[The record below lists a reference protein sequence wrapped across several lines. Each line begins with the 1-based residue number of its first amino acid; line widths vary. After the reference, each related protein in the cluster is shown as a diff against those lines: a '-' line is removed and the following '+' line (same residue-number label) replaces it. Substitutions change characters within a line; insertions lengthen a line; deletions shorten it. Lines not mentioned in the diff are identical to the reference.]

1 MTTSRK
7 ALLDSF
13 QAALDEGIAA
23 FFVGAGLSRA
33 AGFVDWRELI
43 RDIAEELGLDVDQET
58 DLIALAQYH
67 VNQKRGRGGINQKL
81 IDEFTKDATLTE
93 NHRLIAALPVSS
105 VWTTNYDTLLEDA
118 FRDAHKRADVKV
130 NPASLAT
137 TKPKRDVTIY
147 KMHGD
152 VSSSD
157 AAVLTKEDYETYQLK
172 RSLFSVA
179 LQGDLVSRTFLF
191 LGYSFSDPNID
202 YILARIRGLLGE
214 NKREHFCIMR
224 SVPKPKGRG
233 GRRAERDYALRKQEL
248 RIEDLK
254 NYGIQTHLIDDYGE
268 ITEILRELNTRVN
281 RKNVFVSGSADEL
294 EPLGRERIEDLARR
308 LGAGIIERGYNLVTG
323 LGLGIGGAV
332 TIGAMEEL
340 YRSPASHLDERATLR
355 PFPQLDPVGGS
366 RKTLW
371 TRHRKEM
378 IEKIGFAVFLAG
390 NRRTGKK
397 IVPAKGVR
405 EEFEIAVAR
414 RVYPI
419 PVGATGHVARELWD
433 EVMANTR
440 RYFGSHKDAVESPL
454 EKLNDPNASND
465 DLLDAIFSIIRTIAP
480 K

>member
-13 QAALDEGIAA
+13 QAALDEGVAA

-33 AGFVDWRELI
+33 AGFVDWRGLI

-67 VNQKRGRGGINQKL
+67 VNQKRGRGAINQKL
-81 IDEFTKDATLTE
+81 VEEFTKDSHLTE
-93 NHRLIAALPVSS
+93 NHRLIAALPLSS

-118 FRDAHKRADVKV
+118 FREAHKRADVKV
-130 NPASLAT
+130 SPASLAT
-137 TKPKRDVTIY
+137 TRPKRDVTIY

-152 VSSSD
+152 VSSPDS
-157 AAVLTKEDYETYQLK
+157 AVLTKEDYETYQLK

-179 LQGDLVSRTFLF
+179 LQGDLVSKTFLF

-224 SVPKPKGRG
+224 SIEKPTGRG
-233 GRRAERDYALRKQEL
+233 RRRAESEYALRKQAL

-268 ITEILRELNTRVN
+268 ITEILRELNARVN
-281 RKNVFVSGSADEL
+281 RKNIFVSGSADDFA
-294 EPLGRERIEDLARR
+294 PLGRDRIEDLARR
-308 LGAGIIERGYNLVTG
+308 LGAGIVQRGYNLVTG
-323 LGLGIGGAV
+323 LGLGVGGAV

-340 YRSPASHLDERATLR
+340 YRTPAFHLDERAILR
-355 PFPQLDPVGGS
+355 PFPQLDPAAGT
-366 RKTLW
+366 RKALW
-371 TRHRKEM
+371 TRHRQEM
-378 IEKIGFAVFLAG
+378 IEKAGFAVFLAG
-390 NRRTGKK
+390 NKRAGKK
-397 IVPAKGVR
+397 VVPADGIR
-405 EEFEIAVAR
+405 EEFDIAVADG
-414 RVYPI
+414 VYPI
-419 PVGATGHVARELWD
+419 PIGATGHVARDLWK
-433 EVMANTR
+433 EVSSHPR
-440 RYFGSHKDAVESPL
+440 RYFGPHKDAVARSL
-454 EKLNDPNASND
+454 ARLNDTAATND
-465 DLLDAIFSIIRTIAP
+465 DLLDAVFSIVRTIAP

>member
-7 ALLDSF
+7 TLLDSF
-13 QAALDEGIAA
+13 QAALDEGVAA

-33 AGFVDWRELI
+33 AGFVDWRGLI
-43 RDIAEELGLDVDQET
+43 RDIAEELGLDVDRET

-67 VNQKRGRGGINQKL
+67 VNQKRGRGAINRKL
-81 IDEFTKDATLTE
+81 IEEFTKDSHVTE

-130 NPASLAT
+130 SSASLAT
-137 TKPKRDVTIY
+137 TLPKRDVTIY

-152 VSSSD
+152 VSTPES
-157 AAVLTKEDYETYQLK
+157 AVLTKEDYETYQVK
-172 RSLFSVA
+172 RNLFSVA
-179 LQGDLVSRTFLF
+179 LQGDLVSKTFLF
-191 LGYSFSDPNID
+191 VGYSFSDPNID

-224 SVPKPKGRG
+224 GVPKPAGRG
-233 GRRAERDYALRKQEL
+233 RRRAESDYAVRKQAL

-254 NYGIQTHLIDDYGE
+254 NYGIQTHLVDDYAE
-268 ITEILRELNTRVN
+268 ISDILRELNARVN
-281 RKNVFVSGSADEL
+281 RKNIFVSGSADDFA
-294 EPLGRERIEDLARR
+294 PLGRDRMEDLARR
-308 LGAGIIERGYNLVTG
+308 LGAGIMARGYRLVTG

-355 PFPQLDPVGGS
+355 PFPQLDPAAGT
-366 RKTLW
+366 RKALW
-371 TRHRKEM
+371 TRHRQEM
-378 IEKIGFAVFLAG
+378 IDKAGFAVFLAG
-390 NRRTGKK
+390 NKRAGKK
-397 IVPAKGVR
+397 IIPAEGVR
-405 EEFEIAVAR
+405 EEFDIATGR

-433 EVMANTR
+433 EVTSNTR
-440 RYFGSHKDAVESPL
+440 RYFGSRKDAVATPL
-454 EKLNDPNASND
+454 ATLNDPNASND
-465 DLLDAIFSIIRTIAP
+465 ELLDAIFSIITTVAP
-480 K
+480 R